1 MRRGGAVALA
11 EAGQF
16 FTRTDS
22 VHESLYRVSGQLG
35 LMNIPYA
42 IAGGMA
48 VVAHGVSQT
57 AAFLQVLV
65 TPEIESLA
73 IAALEQIGC
82 FAFNTG
88 SKQLRDVQTGVRI
101 EFLILGQFPGDGKP
115 KPVSFPD
122 PAAVGTEIDGIR
134 YLNLPTLI
142 ELKLAS
148 GTTNPGRL
156 KDLADVQE
164 LIRVLQL
171 PTEFAEN
178 LNPFVREKYS
188 ELWSGVRQDQSDGP
202 SS

>member
-1 MRRGGAVALA
+1 MRQGGAVALA
-11 EAGQF
+11 AAGRF
-16 FTRTDS
+16 FTRTDA
-22 VHESLYRVSGQLG
+22 VHQSLLRVTGRLG
-35 LMNIPYA
+35 LLDIPYA

-48 VVAHGVSQT
+48 LVAHGFNQT
-57 AAFLQVLV
+57 AARIQVLV
-65 TPEIESLA
+65 TPEGESLA
-73 IAALEQIGC
+73 VAALERIGC
-82 FAFNTG
+82 IPLTAG
-88 SKQLRDVQTGVRI
+88 GRGLRDVQTGVRI
-101 EFLILGQFPGDGKP
+101 EFLISGQFPGDGKP

-142 ELKLAS
+142 ELELAS
-148 GTTNPGRL
+148 GMTNPGRL

-171 PTEFAEN
+171 PPEFAEN
-178 LNPFVREKYS
+178 LNPFVRPKYS

>member
-1 MRRGGAVALA
+1 MRLGGTVALA
-11 EAGQF
+11 EAGRF
-16 FTRTDS
+16 FTRTGA
-22 VHESLYRVSGQLG
+22 VHESLFRVSKHFG
-35 LMNIPYA
+35 LLKIPYA

-48 VVAHGVSQT
+48 MVAHGFTQT
-57 AAFLQVLV
+57 ATSLQVLV
-65 TPEIESLA
+65 TPEHESLA
-73 IAALEQIGC
+73 VAGLEQIGC
-82 FAFNTG
+82 IPINTG
-88 SKQLRDVQTGVRI
+88 GKQLRDVQTGVRI
-101 EFLILGQFPGDGKP
+101 EFLVSGQFSGDGRP

-148 GTTNPGRL
+148 GMTNPGRL

-171 PTEFAEN
+171 TAVFNEN
-178 LNPFVREKYS
+178 LNPFVRQKYS
-188 ELWSGVRQDQSDGP
+188 ELWSGVRQDKSDGP